1 MPALFWQMSR
11 QELCTCP
18 FLSRR
23 LDKGRQALQY
33 TLTDDPAKKF
43 CMQLRNRGE
52 RHLRYAWNHGEEI
65 VTDGIQVSS
74 LSPLF

>member
-1 MPALFWQMSR
+1 MSR